1 MQSQVFDIWPKY
13 PMYFNNSIA
22 SHIYECFS
30 LDLGT
35 NAEKHDI
42 SLMINGQD
50 AKSCPICRQREGGNL
65 DMRSQSG
72 RREVTE
78 AGWGLWSP
86 SSWASCNRGSWCDHN
101 GTEKYQYYF
110 KFSWENVKIAQCK
123 IYYRHLFCLKSL
135 KKIILKIY
143 RWAAIWPANDVILWH
158 FSFRE
163 LETFS
168 ET

>member
-1 MQSQVFDIWPKY
+1 MFFIHWILHQIRRKFETFCSYKMQSQVFDIWPKY

-50 AKSCPICRQREGGNL
+50 AKSCPICRQREGAIWTWEVNL
-65 DMRSQSG
+65 VEGRSLKQVG
-72 RREVTE
+72 VCDLQVHEQVATGAVDVTTM
-78 AGWGLWSP
+78 ALK
-86 SSWASCNRGSWCDHN
+86 
-101 GTEKYQYYF
+101 KYQYYF

-123 IYYRHLFCLKSL
+123 IHYRHLFCSKS
-135 KKIILKIY
+135 
-143 RWAAIWPANDVILWH
+143 
-158 FSFRE
+158 
-163 LETFS
+163 
-168 ET
+168 